1 VRPALQ
7 VVERIRIWKTEWTR
21 GGRGLQ
27 RRLDAHRA
35 NFRQIIFQRTN
46 FRQIID
52 DDADDD
58 ADGPGGWVAS
68 GAPYQL
74 SWSSGIIS
82 HSVAEFYGQ
91 IHFLLLVCPT

>member
-1 VRPALQ
+1 MRPALQ
-7 VVERIRIWKTEWTR
+7 VVERIRIWKTECTR

-35 NFRQIIFQRTN
+35 NFRQIIG
-46 FRQIID
+46 D
-52 DDADDD
+52 VADDD